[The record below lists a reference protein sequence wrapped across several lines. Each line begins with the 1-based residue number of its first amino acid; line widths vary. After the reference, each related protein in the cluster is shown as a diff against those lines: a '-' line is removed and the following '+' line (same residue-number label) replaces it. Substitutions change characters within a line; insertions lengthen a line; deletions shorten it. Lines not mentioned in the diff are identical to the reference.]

1 MDSLMPKLFFFLALV
16 SISLG
21 HVQTSRTP
29 IEVESFMNDT
39 VDDLKKFEYSH
50 AGQEVESGFNCSDY
64 TIEEYVIL
72 ENGSLLLNGSDT
84 VHDRGTYILK
94 NGSARVCRDRE
105 SKDSGEDLGQ
115 KFSDEFLSCGKVLIE
130 QDEYKI
136 LENDDVYIDIYS
148 ETYGP
153 RDYYKTEKGV
163 YICTPLFDE
172 IKLNRSGNETHVG
185 HLNKFSESFTYVTV
199 AGLAI
204 SILCLLSHLVVF
216 CEVSSVRNLPGCCLA
231 SLSLSLLLA
240 YACFLAVTLLDTGS
254 SCPGLGLCIYYFFL
268 TSFFWMNA
276 IAFDV
281 WRSFRVVMRELRISS
296 HRVPWRRFLL
306 YSLYSWTL
314 PALLALLVKFADST
328 ELLSEEFRPSFGSE
342 FCWFGQRKALML
354 FFALPLVVVMVLNA
368 AFFLDVTWVISRAS
382 LRTSA
387 THEDTLRR
395 RFATFTRL
403 ALLMGLTWI
412 VGLVA
417 GTADQ
422 PFLWYLFIVLNS
434 LQGLFI
440 FAVFSCSSKVRGL
453 FCTRYKG
460 RNLKRGSTS
469 VRTVSQISANV

>member
-1 MDSLMPKLFFFLALV
+1 M
-16 SISLG
+16 
-21 HVQTSRTP
+21 
-29 IEVESFMNDT
+29 
-39 VDDLKKFEYSH
+39 
-50 AGQEVESGFNCSDY
+50 
-64 TIEEYVIL
+64 
-72 ENGSLLLNGSDT
+72 
-84 VHDRGTYILK
+84 
-94 NGSARVCRDRE
+94 
-105 SKDSGEDLGQ
+105 
-115 KFSDEFLSCGKVLIE
+115 
-130 QDEYKI
+130 
-136 LENDDVYIDIYS
+136 
-148 ETYGP
+148 
-153 RDYYKTEKGV
+153 
-163 YICTPLFDE
+163 
-172 IKLNRSGNETHVG
+172 
-185 HLNKFSESFTYVTV
+185 NKFSESFTYVTV

-354 FFALPLVVVMVLNA
+354 FFALPLIVVMVLNA

-417 GTADQ
+417 GTATS
-422 PFLWYLFIVLNS
+422 PS
-434 LQGLFI
+434 SGTSS
-440 FAVFSCSSKVRGL
+440 SCSTP
-453 FCTRYKG
+453 C
-460 RNLKRGSTS
+460 RGSSSSPSSPAAPRCAASSASSTGGATS
-469 VRTVSQISANV
+469 RGDPPPSAQSPRYPPTSDTFPFF